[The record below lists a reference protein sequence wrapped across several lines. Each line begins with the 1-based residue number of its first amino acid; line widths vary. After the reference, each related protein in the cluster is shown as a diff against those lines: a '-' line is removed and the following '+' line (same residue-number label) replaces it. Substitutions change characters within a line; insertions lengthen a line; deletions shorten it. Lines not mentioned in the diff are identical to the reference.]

1 MRHLLTVQLC
11 SFEWTGRGSEC
22 TRRGKELKA
31 EMRSGMMDLL
41 PSISRVRRAT
51 WTWRGALWKQEL
63 TPIGLQIEGSLLNF
77 RRV

>member
-31 EMRSGMMDLL
+31 EMRSGMMDPL

-63 TPIGLQIEGSLLNF
+63 EF
-77 RRV
+77 VRRTRATR